1 MEQQEAADED
11 SEQVELPADRS
22 VDFEIEWDEEDP
34 TIGSIAHFKAILNGY
49 DQLVYTLQW
58 QYSEDGEAW
67 QNLENETEM
76 NMDQEI
82 TMDNYEYFWR
92 VEVNVMDVLQ
102 GE

>member
-1 MEQQEAADED
+1 M
-11 SEQVELPADRS
+11 
-22 VDFEIEWDEEDP
+22 IEWDEENP
-34 TIGSIAHFKAILNGY
+34 SIGSIAHFKVILNGY

-58 QYSEDGEAW
+58 QYSEDGETW
-67 QNLENETEM
+67 QNLEGETGM

-92 VEVNVMDVLQ
+92 IEVNVLDILQ